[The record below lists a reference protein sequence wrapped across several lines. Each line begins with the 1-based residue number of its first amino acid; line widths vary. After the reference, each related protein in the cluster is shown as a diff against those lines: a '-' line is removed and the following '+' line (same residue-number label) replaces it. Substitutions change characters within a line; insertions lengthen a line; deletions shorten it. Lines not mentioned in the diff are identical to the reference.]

1 MFVNKDKA
9 LSVAGYHLI
18 DLNLKGFADNDMNQ
32 RSVAYLF
39 PVQ

>member
-18 DLNLKGFADNDMNQ
+18 DLNLKGFADNDMQ